1 MYPIISQP
9 NYYVLFRN
17 FKKELEITIISQQ
30 QQQQDGRNKISKNSA
45 IGIFCFHHIT
55 SSYLIKDILDL
66 HEPAKKDEDDDEV
79 WVAAAEGS
87 RALSTSSWLNN
98 FPSPKHGTNT
108 FLRILRLIMSH

>member
-1 MYPIISQP
+1 MYSIISQP

-17 FKKELEITIISQQ
+17 FKIELEITIISQQ
-30 QQQQDGRNKISKNSA
+30 QRHDCRNNISKNSA

-55 SSYLIKDILDL
+55 SSNLLKDILDL
-66 HEPAKKDEDDDEV
+66 REPAKKDENDDEV